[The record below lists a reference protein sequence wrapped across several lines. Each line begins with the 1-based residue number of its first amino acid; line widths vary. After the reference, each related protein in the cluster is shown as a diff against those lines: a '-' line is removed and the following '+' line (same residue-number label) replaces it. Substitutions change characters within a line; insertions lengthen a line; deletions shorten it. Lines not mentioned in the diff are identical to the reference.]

1 MFFLHGFS
9 VIPTENGGENMAC
22 SDEAL
27 VGRIKKG
34 DQAALEELVERWY
47 PKVYAYACRMTGGGQ
62 DAQDVTQETFLAVVR
77 SVEGFLPWRA
87 FQSWL
92 FAIAHNKCM
101 DFFRLRG
108 HAVDA
113 PEELEKARA
122 PEIHDRLLDAMVVE
136 QTVARLPPLQREAVV
151 LHYFDGFTPAEIAR
165 MTGTPLSTVRWRL
178 NAAKT
183 TLARWLKEEEH
194 G

>member
-1 MFFLHGFS
+1 
-9 VIPTENGGENMAC
+9 MAC

-47 PKVYAYACRMTGGGQ
+47 PRVYAYACRMTGGGQ

-136 QTVARLPPLQREAVV
+136 QAVARLPPLQREAIV

-178 NAAKT
+178 NTAKHT
-183 TLARWLKEEEH
+183 MAQWLKEEEH

>member
-1 MFFLHGFS
+1 
-9 VIPTENGGENMAC
+9 MAC

-27 VGRIKKG
+27 VGRIRRG
-34 DQAALEELVERWY
+34 DRAALEELVERWY
-47 PKVYAYACRMTGGGQ
+47 PRVYAYARRMTGVRQ

-77 SVEGFLPWRA
+77 SVGGFLPWRK

-108 HAVDA
+108 HAVAA

-136 QTVARLPPLQREAVV
+136 QAVSRLPPLQREAIV

-178 NAAKT
+178 NTAKH
-183 TLARWLKEEEH
+183 TLAQWLKEEEH
-194 G
+194 E